1 MDIVKLIIERG
12 GTSQSLS
19 GEGSRIARPRQ
30 FDAEI
35 VEIEDWGHLYKPEEQ
50 PYYDMWKPLYE
61 FDK

>member
-1 MDIVKLIIERG
+1 MDIVELIIERG
-12 GTSQSLS
+12 GKPQSRPGKNS
-19 GEGSRIARPRQ
+19 GIARPRK

-35 VEIEDWGHLYKPEEQ
+35 VEIEDWGNLYKPAEQ

>member
-1 MDIVKLIIERG
+1 MDIVELIIEKG
-12 GTSQSLS
+12 GKPVEDSS
-19 GEGSRIARPRQ
+19 IARPRQ

-50 PYYDMWKPLYE
+50 PYYEMWKLLYT